1 MQKIGREID
10 FVILSKLMDLS
21 IRPLAVEDF
30 DEFINY
36 WLGLSHAE
44 IERLG
49 VAIDR
54 VPSAARMRSDLEG
67 MIAAPD

>member
-1 MQKIGREID
+1 
-10 FVILSKLMDLS
+10 MDLS